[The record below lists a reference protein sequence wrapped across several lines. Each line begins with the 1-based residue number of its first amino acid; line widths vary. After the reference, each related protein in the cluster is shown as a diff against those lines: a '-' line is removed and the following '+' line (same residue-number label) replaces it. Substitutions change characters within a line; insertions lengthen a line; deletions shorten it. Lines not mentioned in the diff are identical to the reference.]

1 MDFRK
6 LVKILI
12 VDDEKHI
19 TQILSHTLEQQGYVT
34 VQVHSG
40 HSAIEAV
47 SADQRIAL
55 VLLDV
60 KLGDQDGREVL
71 KQVRGI
77 NPEIDVVM
85 ISGHGTIE
93 MAVDCLRAGAIDF
106 IEKPFKKERLLA
118 AVERALRIKELS
130 WDVKKLKQQVE
141 SRYKFDAIIGVSR
154 AMQDLFDRM
163 RAALD
168 NDSTILI
175 LGETGTGKD
184 LVARTIH
191 QNSHRARGPFIP
203 VNCAALPAELIESEL
218 FGYKKG
224 AFTGAN
230 VDSAGIFRAAEG
242 GTVFLDEITEA
253 PAPVQAKLLR
263 VLQEKK
269 IRPVGSTEE
278 IPVDVRI
285 MCSTNRDIEKE
296 VSNGRF
302 REDLFF
308 RISVITLNVPPL
320 RERREDIPL
329 LIHTFIERFNQK
341 FNKQVKGVDPDAMK
355 VLISHNWKGN
365 VRELENC
372 IESAFATGRLGQF
385 IATDSLPAQIVRKS
399 EEKRVEKPIRL
410 DQANRDAVIKALK
423 ASDGNK
429 SRAASLL
436 GITRKRLYRLIE
448 KYGLE
453 S

>member
-6 LVKILI
+6 LIKILI

-34 VQVHSG
+34 RQAHSG
-40 HSAIEAV
+40 REAV
-47 SADQRIAL
+47 EAVTTDPRIAL

-60 KLGDQDGREVL
+60 KLGDEDGREVL
-71 KQVRGI
+71 QQVRSL
-77 NPEIDVVM
+77 NSDVDVVM
-85 ISGHGTIE
+85 VSGHGTIE
-93 MAVDCLRAGAIDF
+93 MAVECLRAGAVDF

-118 AVERALRIKELS
+118 AVERALKIKELT
-130 WDVKKLKQQVE
+130 WDVQRLKRQAE
-141 SRYKFDAIIGVSR
+141 SRHRFDALVGASR
-154 AMQDLFDRM
+154 VMQDLFERM

-230 VDSAGIFRAAEG
+230 VDSAGIFKAAEG

-253 PAPVQAKLLR
+253 PPPVQAKLLR
-263 VLQEKK
+263 VLQDKR

-285 MCSTNRDIEKE
+285 ICSTNRDIERE
-296 VSNGRF
+296 VSSGRF

-329 LIHTFIERFNQK
+329 LVDAFIERFNRK
-341 FNKQVKGVDPDAMK
+341 FNRQVKGIDPEAMK
-355 VLISHNWKGN
+355 VLLSHNWKGN

-372 IESAFATGRLGQF
+372 IESAFATGRPGPF
-385 IATDSLPAQIVRKS
+385 ITVESLPAQIVKKAEDR
-399 EEKRVEKPIRL
+399 RVDRPMRL
-410 DQANRDAVIKALK
+410 DQAEREAVIRALK
-423 ASDGNK
+423 AARGNK

-436 GITRKRLYRLIE
+436 GITRKRLYHLIK
-448 KYGLE
+448 KYGL
-453 S
+453 